1 MTCAIQC
8 LILSHPN
15 HRKNGHLKIISILVE
30 IDHACKCL
38 DNIKLTMDDLK
49 KAWDAGVRS
58 SSDGDETEAT
68 ERRKVKKREKGKVPC
83 LIRGE
88 LFYDDAYYHLR
99 ILGSRD

>member
-1 MTCAIQC
+1 
-8 LILSHPN
+8 
-15 HRKNGHLKIISILVE
+15 
-30 IDHACKCL
+30 
-38 DNIKLTMDDLK
+38 MDDLK

-68 ERRKVKKREKGKVPC
+68 ERRKVKKRRREKC
-83 LIRGE
+83 RNLLRGE